1 MRAGT
6 DAWEAKW
13 FSVDVAAEVTHKD
26 VKNDEVFVET
36 DYEIT
41 FSNEESNLILTAL
54 LKETKTFRKYHE
66 SVCYEIVE
74 SEGLAFDHGKNIL
87 TALLRLRNDVEHDL
101 RIAFDFMPEKF
112 TLTGLQ
118 NVYELILDK
127 KLLTANF
134 RRKISDY
141 VIETDEMIEGEGFRP
156 AKLFQRNVE
165 AFYSCGE

>member
-13 FSVDVAAEVTHKD
+13 FRVDVAAEVVHKD
-26 VKNDEVFVET
+26 VKKDEVFIET
-36 DYEIT
+36 DYEVT
-41 FSNEESNLILTAL
+41 FSNEESNLVLTAL
-54 LKETKTFRKYHE
+54 LKEKKFFRRYHE
-66 SVCYEIVE
+66 SVQYEIVE
-74 SEGLAFDHGKNIL
+74 SEGIAFDHGKNIL
-87 TALLRLRNDVEHDL
+87 NALLCLRNDVEHDL

-118 NVYELILDK
+118 NVYELIFDK

-134 RRKISDY
+134 RRKIADY
-141 VIETDEMIEGEGFRP
+141 VTETDELTEGEGFRP

-165 AFYSCGE
+165 AFYNHKQ